1 MTTSPPPAD
10 VIPVGSVVRVPDR
23 RGHRF
28 GTVTGVRRGRR
39 GRLRYEVDVV
49 GRRRL
54 VEAGRVLVWRAAGP
68 PEGRLF

>member
-1 MTTSPPPAD
+1 MSAGPPPAE
-10 VIPVGSVVRVPDR
+10 IPPGSVVRVPDR

-28 GTVTGVRRGRR
+28 GTVVGARRRRG
-39 GRLRYEVDVV
+39 GGIRYEVEVV

-54 VEAGRVLVWRAAGP
+54 VEAERVLVWRAAGP

>member
-1 MTTSPPPAD
+1 VATSPPPVDA
-10 VIPVGSVVRVPDR
+10 IPLGSVVRVPDR

-28 GTVTGVRRGRR
+28 GTVTGIRRRRG
-39 GRLRYEVDVV
+39 GRVVYEVDVV

-54 VEAGRVLVWRAAGP
+54 VESGRVLLWRASGP